1 MSFLSIS
8 VLTTEYIRV
17 PVGLLD
23 AGEPIDPSALPVQ
36 LAFPA
41 TDASPATW
49 VTGSW
54 EPDGPSSFA
63 MTSAGVRIPL
73 YSARTLVGPGP
84 GGHPLPAGSY
94 DVWVQIT
101 SSPEIPVRKVGVLE
115 VK

>member
-1 MSFLSIS
+1 MTHLSIS
-8 VLTTEYIRV
+8 ALTTEYIRV
-17 PVGLLD
+17 PVALLNS
-23 AGEPIDPSALPVQ
+23 GEPVDPSSLPVQ

-41 TDASPATW
+41 TDASPSTW
-49 VTGSW
+49 ATGSW

-84 GGHPLPAGSY
+84 GGTPLTAGSY
-94 DVWVQIT
+94 DVWVKIT
-101 SSPEIPVRKVGVLE
+101 STPEIPVRRVGSLE

>member
-1 MSFLSIS
+1 MAVLSIS

-17 PVGLLD
+17 PVGLFN
-23 AGEPIDPSALPVQ
+23 AGEPIDPSSLAVL

-41 TDASPATW
+41 TDVAPVTW

-63 MTSAGVRIPL
+63 TTSAGVRIPL
-73 YSARTLVGPGP
+73 YSARTLVGPGS
-84 GGHPLPAGSY
+84 GGTPLVIGSY
-94 DVWVQIT
+94 DIWAKIL

-115 VK
+115 VR